1 MVEQTDADAIKSDS
15 ESELSDLF
23 SDIDECLKSSSPGT
37 VHRGVKPDAE
47 TGPKPS
53 YRCHPLIHV
62 EHRSRVSEDSESM
75 ETDDDEDADARWVV
89 VKRENTMRLDKNGR
103 IMPHT
108 NGDAV
113 NEAVD
118 MPAPPPDVMH
128 GKTPLGQVVKS
139 RRRKAHNFEL
149 SGTSQPLSVHI
160 SQGSGKDQLTRSLP
174 RVSAPINN
182 GRQKLA
188 SFIHLLEK

>member
-1 MVEQTDADAIKSDS
+1 
-15 ESELSDLF
+15 
-23 SDIDECLKSSSPGT
+23 
-37 VHRGVKPDAE
+37 
-47 TGPKPS
+47 
-53 YRCHPLIHV
+53 
-62 EHRSRVSEDSESM
+62 
-75 ETDDDEDADARWVV
+75 
-89 VKRENTMRLDKNGR
+89 MRLDKNGR

-108 NGDAV
+108 NGEAV

-118 MPAPPPDVMH
+118 MLAPPPDVMH

-139 RRRKAHNFEL
+139 RRRKAHNFEVLISSSHFLVSLTHVFVSFIRKL